1 MRKQS
6 TKLTLSVV
14 TTISIFGATAAY
26 GNFSQWDPNWS
37 ALTDNI
43 SRAVTNA
50 EKNKMVSDIISGA
63 IDTSGTRIDVNNSV
77 IETTSTGSRSVMLDN
92 DMKWHNP
99 FGTNYSNPT
108 STRWY
113 QKDGNT
119 QVFRVFPGDQ
129 NYFGSRVG
137 AARSEAFADNH
148 LTTVEND
155 GKTMTFSARFHV
167 AQHNGGKDVMLFQ
180 SKGRGLN
187 TQDGTY
193 PAWGISMWVEKDGD
207 IILVKRNAIFSQNE
221 KIDTGY
227 DVGESFN
234 LRVTDD
240 GFSYKAFI
248 DNVELASGSWERG
261 DTPTVARWGAYV
273 QGGNEGILSGSVND
287 AEVVYISGAQ
297 VQVD

>member
-1 MRKQS
+1 MSKQS
-6 TKLTLSVV
+6 TKLTSFGV
-14 TTISIFGATAAY
+14 IAIAMFGATAAY
-26 GNFSQWDPNWS
+26 ANFSQWDPNWS
-37 ALTDNI
+37 TLTNNA
-43 SRAVTNA
+43 SRAVTSA
-50 EKNKMVSDIISGA
+50 EKNQMISDVISGV
-63 IDTSGTRIDVNNSV
+63 IDTRGTQINVDNSA
-77 IETTSTGSRSVMLDN
+77 IETTSTGSRSVMLNN

-99 FGTNYSNPT
+99 FGTTYSNPT

-119 QVFRVFPGDQ
+119 QVFRVFPNDQ
-129 NYFGSRVG
+129 NYFGSRMG

-167 AQHNGGKDVMLFQ
+167 AQHNGDKDVMLFQ

-207 IILVKRNAIFSQNE
+207 IILVKRNVIFSQNE

-248 DNVELASGSWERG
+248 NNVELASGTWERG

-273 QGGNEGILSGSVND
+273 QGGNQGVLGGSVND
-287 AEVVYISGAQ
+287 AEVVYVSGAR
-297 VQVD
+297 VQVN